1 MATAAE
7 ILVPLRSGLVPV
19 PRAGQDGICRICRSG
34 CDPQYQQCYPCLEA
48 LRVFGDLDLLPIAM
62 SLDSQLLHRHLR
74 GYKDDRNPVVRA
86 RMSTRLAA
94 LLAVFMQYHT
104 ACVGD
109 YDSIALVPS
118 PNRVAMEEVV
128 RRLPT
133 MRESYVPTITAS
145 GLGQKSELRADRF
158 RVARDVTG
166 ERILVLDDTFTR
178 GPSLFSAV
186 AALRAKGAQIV
197 GPVVLGRHVQPTWEP
212 SRAMLSW
219 VDERVWDQTRCT
231 RCNGELRDPG
241 RMF

>member
-1 MATAAE
+1 
-7 ILVPLRSGLVPV
+7 
-19 PRAGQDGICRICRSG
+19 
-34 CDPQYQQCYPCLEA
+34 
-48 LRVFGDLDLLPIAM
+48 M

-74 GYKDDRNPVVRA
+74 GYKDDRNPAVRA

-94 LLAVFMQYHT
+94 LLAVFMQYHS

-118 PNRVAMEEVV
+118 PNRVAMDEVV

-133 MRESYVPTITAS
+133 MRESYLPTITTS

-158 RVARDVTG
+158 HIARDVMS

-178 GPSLFSAV
+178 GPTLFSAV
-186 AALRAKGAQIV
+186 AALRDKGAQVV

-212 SRAMLSW
+212 SRSMLAWLSQRTW
-219 VDERVWDQTRCT
+219 DEERCT
-231 RCNGELRDPG
+231 RCNGELQNPG